1 VTVRILVAV
10 TVAVGMMTVPNGATA
25 SGPSN
30 DPNGIT
36 GSSGFGKVDIDG
48 HDVRDGRSRQPIE
61 LPVGA
66 IRTVTCSNGRLGTVT
81 DDPDLGAGMC
91 AAWAPRCGLT
101 EVTDGRRRVVVLQLI
116 KMADGRWHY
125 FGGGCRIVGHEI
137 TAQMVVQRAERAIP
151 AAAIGLAP
159 RTTTLVN
166 TQTVMWV
173 QTASTRTLAPVTI
186 LGRTVTITITLDHVT
201 WSFGDGAHD
210 TTTGPGKAYD
220 ETHDPCETPM
230 CPHYDGH
237 VYTITGTMTIT
248 ARATWRAAFRVGT
261 GPTQQIN
268 GTIDGPR
275 ATAHIHAKQAR
286 GVLVPNP
293 DEH

>member
-1 VTVRILVAV
+1 VQEAWCVDGGLGVAGDDDPALTGSMCLAWAPV
-10 TVAVGMMTVPNGATA
+10 CAMASHKDGKQRTVAVRLVKR
-25 SGPSN
+25 
-30 DPNGIT
+30 
-36 GSSGFGKVDIDG
+36 SSG
-48 HDVRDGRSRQPIE
+48 S
-61 LPVGA
+61 
-66 IRTVTCSNGRLGTVT
+66 
-81 DDPDLGAGMC
+81 
-91 AAWAPRCGLT
+91 
-101 EVTDGRRRVVVLQLI
+101 
-116 KMADGRWHY
+116 WHY
-125 FGGGCRIVGHEI
+125 VGGGCRIVGHEI

-173 QTASTRTLAPVTI
+173 QTASTRMLPPVRI

-220 ETHDPCETPM
+220 ETHDPCDTPL
-230 CPHYDGH
+230 CPHYYGH

-261 GPTQQIN
+261 GPTQEIN